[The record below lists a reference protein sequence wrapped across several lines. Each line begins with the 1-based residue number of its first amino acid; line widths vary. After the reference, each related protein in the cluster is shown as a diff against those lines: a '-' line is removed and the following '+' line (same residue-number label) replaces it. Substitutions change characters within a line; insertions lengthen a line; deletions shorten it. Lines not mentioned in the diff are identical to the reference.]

1 MPVKGATRAD
11 YNKQSF
17 WYYPWGKSI
26 THKGV
31 DVFATKGTEI
41 VASTNGVV
49 LYAGNIDLGGNV
61 VVILGPKWRLH
72 YYAHLNELKTAPFSV
87 VSQKSAIGTVGTTG
101 NAIGKAPHLHY
112 SIVTIFPYIWRIDND
127 RQGWKKMFFL
137 NPISYFEHH

>member
-61 VVILGPKWRLH
+61 VVILV
-72 YYAHLNELKTAPFSV
+72 LN
-87 VSQKSAIGTVGTTG
+87 GD
-101 NAIGKAPHLHY
+101 
-112 SIVTIFPYIWRIDND
+112 YII
-127 RQGWKKMFFL
+127 MH
-137 NPISYFEHH
+137 I